1 MLTLLN
7 PINNVNLV
15 SAVKIPSDRRTRALN
30 TPGFLAFY
38 IPPML
43 SSGFFI
49 GTLMEPDTQKVLFA
63 PRNI

>member
-15 SAVKIPSDRRTRALN
+15 SAVKIPSDRRTRALD
-30 TPGFLAFY
+30 TPGFFAFY
-38 IPPML
+38 RTAML
-43 SSGFFI
+43 SSGFFM
-49 GTLMEPDTQKVLFA
+49 GTLMEPEIQNVLFA